1 MVETNP
7 PRFTGPS
14 KGSDQSAREQMA
26 RLSKREV
33 EVVRLIA
40 YGATNAE
47 VAEALVVSERTVH
60 THIRRA
66 LRRTGARHRTHLAVL
81 AVWAG
86 LAPET
91 SSPDAR
97 RKGRRSTPPEQQLR

>member
-1 MVETNP
+1 MVEHGPKP
-7 PRFTGPS
+7 PSGPEP
-14 KGSDQSAREQMA
+14 SARERMS
-26 RLSKREV
+26 RLSAREI
-33 EVVRLIA
+33 EVARLIA

-66 LRRTGARHRTHLAVL
+66 LGRTGARHRTHLAVM

-86 LAPET
+86 LAPEERA
-91 SSPDAR
+91 SGPREA
-97 RKGRRSTPPEQQLR
+97 G